1 MTDQKNDQP
10 TAKSYVGFEHLALG
24 PELTEALGARPLT
37 ARELVQRLCRCQE
50 QATDLHQLQLIADH
64 ATGVLHAL
72 FLCWL
77 ISAAESERMV
87 ADLNAVYA
95 VRQRALSGAAV
106 H

>member
-37 ARELVQRLCRCQE
+37 ARELVQWLCRCQE

-64 ATGVLHAL
+64 ATSVLHAL

-87 ADLNAVYA
+87 AELNAVYA
-95 VRQRALSGAAV
+95 VRQRALSGAIV

>member
-37 ARELVQRLCRCQE
+37 ARELVQWLCRCQE

-87 ADLNAVYA
+87 AELNAVYA
-95 VRQRALSGAAV
+95 VRQRALSGAIV

>member
-1 MTDQKNDQP
+1 MPEQQNDQP
-10 TAKSYVGFEHLALG
+10 TGKGYVGFEYLALG
-24 PELTEALGARPLT
+24 PELTETLGARPLT
-37 ARELVQRLCRCQE
+37 ARELVQWLCRCQE

-64 ATGVLHAL
+64 ATGVMHTL

-87 ADLNAVYA
+87 AELNAVYA

>member
-1 MTDQKNDQP
+1 MPEQQHDQP
-10 TAKSYVGFEHLALG
+10 TGKGYVGFEYLALG
-24 PELTEALGARPLT
+24 PELTETLGARPLT
-37 ARELVQRLCRCQE
+37 AREMVQWLCRCQE

-64 ATGVLHAL
+64 ATGVMHTL

-87 ADLNAVYA
+87 AELNAVYA
-95 VRQRALSGAAV
+95 VRQRALSGAIV

>member
-1 MTDQKNDQP
+1 MTDQKNDQS
-10 TAKSYVGFEHLALG
+10 TAKSYIGFKHLALG

-37 ARELVQRLCRCQE
+37 ARELVQWLCRCQE

-87 ADLNAVYA
+87 AELNAVYA
-95 VRQRALSGAAV
+95 VRQRELSRAPV

>member
-37 ARELVQRLCRCQE
+37 ARELVQWLCRCQE

-87 ADLNAVYA
+87 AELNAVYA

>member
-1 MTDQKNDQP
+1 MPEQKNDQP
-10 TAKSYVGFEHLALG
+10 TAQSYVGFEHLALG

-37 ARELVQRLCRCQE
+37 ARELVQWLCRCQE

-64 ATGVLHAL
+64 ATGVLHTL

-87 ADLNAVYA
+87 AELNAVYA
-95 VRQRALSGAAV
+95 VRQRALSGAIV